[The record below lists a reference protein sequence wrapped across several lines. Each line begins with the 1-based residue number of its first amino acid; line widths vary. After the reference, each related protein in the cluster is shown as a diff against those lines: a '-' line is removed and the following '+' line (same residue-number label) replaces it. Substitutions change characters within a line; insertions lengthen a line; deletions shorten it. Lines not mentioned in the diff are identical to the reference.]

1 MTFQPVFAKAIM
13 NDDWITNSEVPDP
26 EVLPEIPGYHLLIR
40 PLSIRQQTKGGVLLP
55 DKFKE
60 DMKYLTTVGQVVKL
74 GTLSYKDED
83 KFPEGPWCCEGD
95 YVCYSKHSGQK
106 FVYKGIRYIL
116 MYDDQVLMKI
126 SDPSDVDPMHDLT
139 TAA

>member
-55 DKFKE
+55 DKLNILK
-60 DMKYLTTVGQVVKL
+60 DRGVVKEIMYVIL
-74 GTLSYKDED
+74 NIVD
-83 KFPEGPWCCEGD
+83 KSLYIKE
-95 YVCYSKHSGQK
+95 
-106 FVYKGIRYIL
+106 FVIYLCMMIR
-116 MYDDQVLMKI
+116 
-126 SDPSDVDPMHDLT
+126 S
-139 TAA
+139 

>member
-1 MTFQPVFAKAIM
+1 M
-13 NDDWITNSEVPDP
+13 NDDWITENNVPDP
-26 EVLPEIPGYHLLIR
+26 DPLP
-40 PLSIRQQTKGGVLLP
+40 
-55 DKFKE
+55 E